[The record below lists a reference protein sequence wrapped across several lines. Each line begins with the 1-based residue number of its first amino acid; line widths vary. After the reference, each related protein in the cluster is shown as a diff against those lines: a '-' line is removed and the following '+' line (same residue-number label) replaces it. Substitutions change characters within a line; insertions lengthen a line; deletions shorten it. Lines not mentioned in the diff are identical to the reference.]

1 MKKVLLVAAGLSMS
15 FMGLAQKKNVTTA
28 IQAMGQGDLDEAQ
41 KAIDAAVLDEST
53 KNDEKAWMTR
63 GDVYL
68 KLMEAGKVPQ
78 DKAIQEAANSY
89 MKVVQIKPDYKT
101 ADMDTRLL
109 NIASSYYNTGI
120 TAYNNKQY
128 PEAYN
133 ALELPVKIHDL
144 DGGKRFAANK
154 SFDTVATEAN
164 RVRAYSAFYDNKY
177 DDAAIILNKLKDNP
191 ITEEPNNYLMLAEI
205 YSKQNNNAALIKA
218 IEEGRKKYPND
229 ANLRNQE
236 LNIYIK
242 SGKTDELIKKLE
254 DAVAAEK
261 DDKVKA
267 ELYFNLGNTYNNMA
281 FPKDA
286 AGKDMAKPA
295 NYTDMVAKAIAAYQ
309 NAIKL
314 EPTKAEY
321 QYNAGAV
328 YFNQATEVNNKM
340 NAITGNTAADNKK
353 FDDLKKQRDGYFT
366 QALPYLE
373 QTYNLLDAKASSLS
387 QDDKY
392 TYQASMMALREIY
405 SRTSQLDK
413 AKAMKAKMDAAK

>member
-1 MKKVLLVAAGLSMS
+1 MKKVLLVAAGLSLS

-28 IQAMGQGDLDEAQ
+28 IQAMNNGDLEEAQ

-53 KNDEKAWMTR
+53 KNDEKAWFTR

-101 ADMDTRLL
+101 DEMNVRLL
-109 NIASSYYNTGI
+109 NIASSYYNAGV

-128 PEAYN
+128 TEAYK
-133 ALELPVKIHDL
+133 ALETPVKIHDL
-144 DGGKRFAANK
+144 EGGKRFAANK
-154 SFDTVATEAN
+154 SFDTVATEAD
-164 RVRAYSAFYDNKY
+164 RVRAYSAFYNNQY
-177 DDAAIILNKLKDNP
+177 DEAAAILNKLKDNP
-191 ITEEPNNYLMLAEI
+191 IVAEANNYLMLAEI
-205 YSKQNNNAALIKA
+205 YSKQNNDAALLKA
-218 IEEGRKKYPND
+218 IEEGRKKYPAD
-229 ANLRNQE
+229 PNLRNQE

-242 SGKTDELIKKLE
+242 AGKTDELVKKFE
-254 DAVAAEK
+254 DAIAAEK

-295 NYTDMVAKAIAAYQ
+295 NYKDVVAKAESAYQ

-314 EPTKAEY
+314 DPTKPEY
-321 QYNAGAV
+321 QYNMGAV

-353 FDDLKKQRDGYFT
+353 FDDLKKDRDAYFAK
-366 QALPYLE
+366 ALPYLE
-373 QTYNLLDAKASSLS
+373 QTYNILDPKSSNLN

-405 SRTSQLDK
+405 SRLSQLDK
-413 AKAMKAKMDAAK
+413 AKAMKAKLDAFK

>member
-28 IQAMGQGDLDEAQ
+28 IQAMSNGDLDEAQ

-68 KLMEAGKVPQ
+68 KLVEAGKMPQ

-89 MKVVQIKPDYKT
+89 MKAAQLKPDYKT
-101 ADMDTRLL
+101 QDLNTRLL

-128 PEAYN
+128 AEAYT
-133 ALELPVKIHDL
+133 ALEMPVKIHDME
-144 DGGKRFAANK
+144 GGKRFSSNK
-154 SFDTVATEAN
+154 SFDTVATEAA
-164 RVRAYSAFYDNKY
+164 RVQAYSAFYQNKY
-177 DDAAIILNKLKDNP
+177 DDAAVIINKLKDNP
-191 ITEEPNNYLMLAEI
+191 IVEDPNNYLILAEI
-205 YSKQNNNAALIKA
+205 YSKQNNDAALQKA

-229 ANLRNQE
+229 PNLRNQE

-242 SGKTDELIKKLE
+242 SGKQDELIKKLE
-254 DAVAAEK
+254 DAIAAEK
-261 DDKVKA
+261 DEKIKA

-295 NYTDMVAKAIAAYQ
+295 NYTDVVSKAETAYQ
-309 NAIKL
+309 NAIKT

-321 QYNAGAV
+321 QYNMGAL

-340 NAITGNTAADNKK
+340 NAITGNSAADNKK
-353 FDDLKKQRDGYFT
+353 FDDLKKQRDAYFT
-366 QALPYLE
+366 KALPYLE
-373 QTYNLLDAKASSLS
+373 QTYNLLDSKSSELN

-392 TYQASMMALREIY
+392 TYQASIIALREIY
-405 SRTSQLDK
+405 TRLNQLDK
-413 AKAMKAKMDAAK
+413 AKAMKAKLDSLK